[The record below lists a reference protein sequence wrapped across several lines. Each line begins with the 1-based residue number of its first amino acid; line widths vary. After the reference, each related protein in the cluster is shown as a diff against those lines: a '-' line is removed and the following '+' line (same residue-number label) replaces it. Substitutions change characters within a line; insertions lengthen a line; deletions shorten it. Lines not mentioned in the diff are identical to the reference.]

1 MKKALVLL
9 AEGFEEVEALS
20 VIDALIRGGVNC
32 ITAAVGDDV
41 KVISTH
47 KIPIIANCLLSDVK
61 DEVFD
66 LVFLPGGMPGSI
78 NLAQSFEVNE
88 VVIKHAQGK
97 IIAAICAAPAVVFGP
112 AGLLEGKK
120 ATCYPGCESYYPGFN
135 FSEEGV
141 VRDGNLV
148 TAKSAAYAWDLGFTL
163 VEMLEGKEAAEK
175 VKNSIYFEY

>member
-1 MKKALVLL
+1 MKKALIIL
-9 AEGFEEVEALS
+9 AHGFEEVEALT
-20 VIDALIRGGVNC
+20 VVDALIRGNIKTVTAS
-32 ITAAVGDDV
+32 ITDDLVVQSSHGV
-41 KVISTH
+41 KVFCDAKLI
-47 KIPIIANCLLSDVK
+47 DVK

-66 LVFLPGGMPGSI
+66 VVFLPGGMPGSI
-78 NLAQSFEVNE
+78 NLAQSFDVNE

-163 VEMLEGKEAAEK
+163 VEMLEGKAAAEK